1 VSCEPE
7 QITAYVDAALDEA
20 AHAELEAHLAE
31 CPDCREQA
39 QFETALRQRLRELPQ
54 PEPAPEL
61 ERRVRWRLRRDRP
74 RGLRWMLPA
83 AATLLLVLWG
93 RGSAPFV
100 AWELARDHD
109 RCFSAKMVP
118 AKLWSNDAHAVMAW
132 FEQEGEPIPLV
143 PDSVNGLTL
152 LGARFCPLPSGAMA
166 PHLYYASDH
175 GQLSLFV
182 VPHAVRFSGTYAV
195 SARGNA
201 VRLLRAGGVVVGIVG
216 ERPEDVDAF
225 YRAFQTTVAWRIA
238 RAPR

>member
-1 VSCEPE
+1 MSCRPE
-7 QITAYVDAALDEA
+7 RVTAYVDGALDEEA
-20 AHAELEAHLAE
+20 RAQLEAHLAE
-31 CPDCREQA
+31 CSECREQA
-39 QFETALRQRLRELPQ
+39 RIETELRQRLRELPQ
-54 PEPAPEL
+54 PEPGPDL
-61 ERRVRWRLRRDRP
+61 ERRVRARLRRGRP
-74 RGLRWMLPA
+74 RGLRWVLPA

-100 AWELARDHD
+100 AWELSRDHD

-118 AKLWSNDAHAVMAW
+118 AKLWSNDAHTVMAW
-132 FEQEGEPIPLV
+132 FEEEGKPIPLV

-166 PHLYYASDH
+166 PHLYYASEE

-182 VPHAVRFSGTYAV
+182 VPHSVRFRDSYAV

-216 ERPEDVDAF
+216 ERVEDVEAF
-225 YRAFQTTVAWRIA
+225 YGAFQTTVAWSI
-238 RAPR
+238 PQVGY